1 MLKNLKLRKVD
12 IIIILSI
19 ILILFI
25 GMLIGLKLNKFSKSP
40 IKADVKI
47 AIQVFIR
54 NAVLTQAKNPIVK
67 NTQSYVTI
75 RNVPY
80 SKLTVIDSVAIRKSI
95 VIPVPSQGKPASA
108 VDDISMPFQYDII
121 VTLTDKA
128 KLTDDGY
135 VAGGNKIKIGT
146 PIVLEGFDYKLN
158 GVVSA
163 VEMLDENNNVIS
175 PSQLNAK
182 KQ

>member
-1 MLKNLKLRKVD
+1 M
-12 IIIILSI
+12 
-19 ILILFI
+19 
-25 GMLIGLKLNKFSKSP
+25 
-40 IKADVKI
+40 
-47 AIQVFIR
+47 FIR
-54 NAVLTQAKNPIVK
+54 NTVLTQAKNPIVK
-67 NTQSYVTI
+67 NTESYVTI

-163 VEMLDENNNVIS
+163 VEMLDENNNVIT
-175 PSQLNAK
+175 PSQLKTNK
-182 KQ
+182 

>member
-1 MLKNLKLRKVD
+1 MLQNLRLRKVD
-12 IIIILSI
+12 IIIILSV

-40 IKADVKI
+40 VKGDVKI
-47 AIQVFIR
+47 ALQVFIR

-67 NTQSYVTI
+67 NSESYVTI

-80 SKLTVIDSVAIRKSI
+80 SKLKVLDSIAIRKSI

-108 VDDISMPFQYDII
+108 VDDISLPFQYDII
-121 VTLTDKA
+121 VTLTDNA

-175 PSQLNAK
+175 PNQLNTN

>member
-19 ILILFI
+19 VLILFM
-25 GMLIGLKLNKFSKSP
+25 GVLIGLKLNKFSKSP
-40 IKADVKI
+40 VKADVKI
-47 AIQVFIR
+47 ALQVFIR

-80 SKLTVIDSVAIRKSI
+80 SKLTVIDSIAIRKSV
-95 VIPVPSQGKPASA
+95 VIPVPSQGKPASV
-108 VDDISMPFQYDII
+108 VDDISLPFQYDIV

-146 PIVLEGFDYKLN
+146 PIVLEGFNYRLN
-158 GVVSA
+158 GIISA
-163 VEMLDENNNVIS
+163 VEMLDENNNVIR
-175 PSQLNAK
+175 NANNSNRAK
-182 KQ
+182 

>member
-47 AIQVFIR
+47 AMQVFIR

-67 NTQSYVTI
+67 NSQSYVTI

-80 SKLTVIDSVAIRKSI
+80 SKLNVIDSVAIRKSI
-95 VIPVPSQGKPASA
+95 VLPVPSQGKPASA
-108 VDDISMPFQYDII
+108 VDDISLPFQYDII
-121 VTLTDKA
+121 VTLIDKA

-146 PIVLEGFDYKLN
+146 PIVLEGFDYRLN

-175 PSQLNAK
+175 PSQLNTK

>member
-12 IIIILSI
+12 IIIVLSI

-47 AIQVFIR
+47 AMQVFIR

-67 NTQSYVTI
+67 NSQSYVTI

-80 SKLTVIDSVAIRKSI
+80 SKLNVIDSVAIRKSI
-95 VIPVPSQGKPASA
+95 VLPVPSQGKPASA
-108 VDDISMPFQYDII
+108 VDDISLPFQYDII
-121 VTLTDKA
+121 VTLIDKA

-146 PIVLEGFDYKLN
+146 PIVLEGFDYRLN

-175 PSQLNAK
+175 PSQLNTK

>member
-1 MLKNLKLRKVD
+1 MFKSLKLRKVD

-19 ILILFI
+19 ILILFV

-40 IKADVKI
+40 VKGDVKI
-47 AIQVFIR
+47 ALQVFIR
-54 NAVLTQAKNPIVK
+54 NTVLTQAKNPIVK
-67 NTQSYVTI
+67 NTESYVTI

-95 VIPVPSQGKPASA
+95 VISL
-108 VDDISMPFQYDII
+108 PFQYDII

-158 GVVSA
+158 GVISA
-163 VEMLDENNNVIS
+163 VEMLDENNNVIT
-175 PSQLNAK
+175 PSQLKTNK
-182 KQ
+182 

>member
-1 MLKNLKLRKVD
+1 MLQNLKLRKVD
-12 IIIILSI
+12 IIIILSV

-25 GMLIGLKLNKFSKSP
+25 GMLIGLKFSKSP
-40 IKADVKI
+40 VKGDVKI
-47 AIQVFIR
+47 ALQVFIR

-67 NTQSYVTI
+67 NSESYVTI

-80 SKLTVIDSVAIRKSI
+80 SKLKVLDSIAIRKSI

-108 VDDISMPFQYDII
+108 VDDISLPFQYDII

-175 PSQLNAK
+175 PNQLNTN

>member
-19 ILILFI
+19 VLILFM
-25 GMLIGLKLNKFSKSP
+25 GVLIGLKLNKFSKSP
-40 IKADVKI
+40 VKADVKI
-47 AIQVFIR
+47 ALQVFIR

-80 SKLTVIDSVAIRKSI
+80 SKLTVIDSVAIRKSV
-95 VIPVPSQGKPASA
+95 VIPVPSQGKPASV
-108 VDDISMPFQYDII
+108 VDDISLPFQYDIV

-146 PIVLEGFDYKLN
+146 PIVLEGFNYRFN
-158 GVVSA
+158 GIISA
-163 VEMLDENNNVIS
+163 VEMLDENNNVITN
-175 PSQLNAK
+175 PNNLNTAK
-182 KQ
+182 

>member
-12 IIIILSI
+12 IIIILSV
-19 ILILFI
+19 ILILFV

-40 IKADVKI
+40 IKADAKI

-80 SKLTVIDSVAIRKSI
+80 SKLNVIDSVAIRKSI

-108 VDDISMPFQYDII
+108 VDDISLPFQYDII

-175 PSQLNAK
+175 PSQLNTK
-182 KQ
+182 K